1 MNKEEHKATSRV
13 LDILE
18 LLAEK
23 TDGLSLTEI
32 AQELRAPKS
41 SLLPILRT
49 MCDRNFLCLSAEDRN
64 HYRIAYQ
71 TFIVGSAYG
80 RNKMVLSFLR
90 QQMREMVE
98 DIREI
103 AQFAVLSGGNVYYLL
118 RVEND
123 NPITLRSQVDNMLPA
138 YCTGVGKALLSGLSM
153 DEIRM
158 LYPNGLTVY
167 TPNTIHS
174 FDLLEEHLREINRVG
189 FAYEH
194 GELVPGVECVA
205 TPICSGEHVVAA
217 ASFAIPD
224 YRMDDEKRDRARF
237 LLGRFRAAAE
247 ECFAKLN
254 IVKGSDLI

>member
-1 MNKEEHKATSRV
+1 MNKDEHKATGRV

-18 LLAEK
+18 LLSEK

-32 AQELRAPKS
+32 AQELDAPKS

-80 RNKMVLSFLR
+80 SNEMLLSFLR
-90 QQMREMVE
+90 QRMREMVE
-98 DIREI
+98 DIKEI
-103 AQFAVLSGGNVYYLL
+103 AQLAVLSGGNSYYLI
-118 RVEND
+118 RVETD
-123 NPITLRSQVDNMLPA
+123 NPITLRSQAEKMLPA

-153 DEIRM
+153 DEIHA
-158 LYPNGLTVY
+158 LYPKGLTVY

-174 FDLLEEHLREINRVG
+174 FELLEQQLREIRNKG

-205 TPICSGEHVVAA
+205 TPIYSGEHVVAA

-224 YRMDDEKRDRARF
+224 YRIDEAKRERARF
-237 LLGRFRAAAE
+237 LLGQFRAAAQ
-247 ECFAKLN
+247 ECFEKLN
-254 IVKGSDLI
+254 IVRGSDLI